1 MQLVSVETTPNPNSM
16 KLNLS
21 EKVSATKT
29 YSRDD
34 GSDAPEFIVQLLAI
48 EGVKDVFACNDF
60 LTLNREPRADWRP
73 LLEKATEVFRG
84 SAEHETVSSA
94 QRGHGSK
101 TDFSSTEGR
110 NQTTV
115 SHSDRASNSNSV
127 LQNERAA
134 FETEGQVHVLVQTY
148 KGIPIQV
155 KVVDKDGE
163 LRVSLGE
170 RFNTAAMDVQTAT
183 GADFLKERYWADH
196 GVRYGDRADIANEVV
211 EELQGT
217 FTSDMLER
225 LKIRASGGQELEAT
239 SLSVILEWLVDAD
252 WRKRLAGVQE
262 LKASVETIPLL
273 ARALKDENP
282 QVRRLA
288 AAALGTTGSID
299 AVPALCD
306 AVLNDQHVGVRRTAG
321 DALSDIGDPV
331 AEPAM
336 CEALSDSNK
345 LVRWRAARFLFDLGT
360 KQALPFLRTAVND
373 KEFEVRL
380 EVEAAMERIR
390 EGATGIGPAWKRIV
404 ESQSS

>member
-29 YSRDD
+29 YSKED
-34 GSDAPEFIVQLLAI
+34 GSDAPEFVVQLLAI
-48 EGVKDVFACNDF
+48 EGVKNIFACNDF
-60 LTLNREPRADWRP
+60 LTLNRDPRADWQP
-73 LLEKATEVFRG
+73 LLEKAAEVFRVD
-84 SAEHETVSSA
+84 ADKETVST
-94 QRGHGSK
+94 G
-101 TDFSSTEGR
+101 
-110 NQTTV
+110 
-115 SHSDRASNSNSV
+115 SNSV
-127 LQNERAA
+127 SQNERAD
-134 FETEGQVHVLVQTY
+134 FEAEGQVHVLVQTF
-148 KGIPIQV
+148 KRIPIQV

-163 LRVSLGE
+163 SRVSLGE
-170 RFNTAAMDVQTAT
+170 RFNAAAMDVVNAT

-196 GVRYGDRADIANEVV
+196 GVRYGDRAEIANEVA

-217 FTSDMLER
+217 FTSNMLER
-225 LKIRASGGQELEAT
+225 LRVSASSGQEMETT
-239 SLSVILEWLVDAD
+239 SHSIILEWLVDAD

-262 LKASVETIPLL
+262 LKASEETIPLL
-273 ARALKDENP
+273 VRALKDENP

-299 AVPALCD
+299 GLPALCD
-306 AVLNDQHVGVRRTAG
+306 AVLNDPHVGVRRTAG

-345 LVRWRAARFLFDLGT
+345 LVRWRAARFLFDVGT
-360 KQALPFLRTAVND
+360 KQALPFLQAAVND

-380 EVEAAMERIR
+380 EVEAALERIR

-404 ESQSS
+404 ENQSS